1 VAVPWVDDVTDSKL
15 SPFSD
20 KLMLFKITSLS
31 SVKLRL
37 FGNSLSLCNRHDVIA
52 VISRLMLETANY
64 VEDGSNI
71 LIDHGWLE
79 QMPLAA
85 NRSEL
90 AKVH

>member
-1 VAVPWVDDVTDSKL
+1 
-15 SPFSD
+15 
-20 KLMLFKITSLS
+20 MIFKIVSLS
-31 SVKLRL
+31 SAKLRL
-37 FGNSLSLCNRHDVIA
+37 YGDSLSLSNRHDVILSYSHL
-52 VISRLMLETANY
+52 VIETANY

-90 AKVH
+90 AKV